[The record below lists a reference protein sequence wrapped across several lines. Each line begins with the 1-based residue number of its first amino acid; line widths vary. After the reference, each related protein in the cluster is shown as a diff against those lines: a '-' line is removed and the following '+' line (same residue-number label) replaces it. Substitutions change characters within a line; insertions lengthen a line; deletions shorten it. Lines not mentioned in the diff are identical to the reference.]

1 MVPGTFRRSSA
12 RAWYSP
18 PIHMPVS
25 WFMARQ
31 FARPRGLF
39 GRLLLGGMLDRA
51 NVRSNALMFD
61 VAAVG
66 PAERVLEVGF
76 GGGDLLVRLAGTVSD
91 GQVEGVE
98 LSQPMLRRVRA
109 RIRRRGLADRVR
121 LHAGSV
127 EALPFDAGRFDC
139 ACSANTIYFWPD
151 LHRGLAELARVLRPG
166 GRLVLGF
173 GSDVA
178 LRRAGYEE
186 RGFILY
192 TPEQI
197 EAALRANGLEPSALE
212 RLERREPER
221 GTWFVSRS
229 ERAEAVAR

>member
-1 MVPGTFRRSSA
+1 M
-12 RAWYSP
+12 
-18 PIHMPVS
+18 HMPVS
-25 WFMARQ
+25 WLMARR
-31 FARPRGLF
+31 FSRPRGLF
-39 GRLLLGGMLDRA
+39 GRLFLGGMLDRA

-61 VAAVG
+61 VAAVD
-66 PAERVLEVGF
+66 ASEHVLEVGF
-76 GGGDLLVRLAGTVSD
+76 GGGDLLIRLAETVSD
-91 GQVEGVE
+91 GRVEGVE
-98 LSQPMLRRVRA
+98 LSEPMLRRVRA

-139 ACSANTIYFWPD
+139 ACSANTVYFWPD

-186 RGFILY
+186 RGFALY
-192 TPEQI
+192 TPDQI

-212 RLERREPER
+212 RLERLEPER

-229 ERAEAVAR
+229 ERTEAGAR

>member
-1 MVPGTFRRSSA
+1 
-12 RAWYSP
+12 
-18 PIHMPVS
+18 MPVS
-25 WFMARQ
+25 QFMARQ

-39 GRLLLGGMLDRA
+39 GRLFLGGMLDRA

-61 VAAVG
+61 VASVS
-66 PAERVLEVGF
+66 PSEHVLEVGF
-76 GGGDLLVRLAGTVSD
+76 GGGDLLIRLAETVSD
-91 GQVEGVE
+91 GWVEGVE
-98 LSQPMLRRVRA
+98 LSEPMLGRVRA

-127 EALPFDAGRFDC
+127 EALSFDTGRFDC
-139 ACSANTIYFWPD
+139 ACSANTVYFWPD
-151 LHRGLAELARVLRPG
+151 LHGGLAELARVLRPG

-186 RGFILY
+186 RGFALY

-197 EAALRANGLEPSALE
+197 EAALRTNGLEPSALE
-212 RLERREPER
+212 RLERLEPER
-221 GTWFVSRS
+221 GAWFVSRS
-229 ERAEAVAR
+229 ERTEAGAR